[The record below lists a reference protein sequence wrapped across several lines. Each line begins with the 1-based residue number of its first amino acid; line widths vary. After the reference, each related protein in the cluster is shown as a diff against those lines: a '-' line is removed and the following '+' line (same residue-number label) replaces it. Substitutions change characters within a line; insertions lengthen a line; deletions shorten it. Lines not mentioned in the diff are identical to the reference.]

1 MDLSL
6 SGWVLPLVATVVFYG
21 LAQALTKQFMANVTA
36 GAFILL
42 YVVLKVAINAAAIAV
57 WPHQPFWG
65 APHANSFFVWALVSG
80 MFIGG
85 SWLFYYLALESGKVA
100 LVGTV
105 TAAFPVVTVVLA
117 GIFIGGAERLIPLQ
131 YVGIALII
139 GVAVLMAYQPG
150 EAEATADPGSAA
162 TVAHPDP
169 DRRWLWLS
177 LLVIA
182 GWGIGSYF
190 SKVAYM
196 VPPAVTAADGTYA
209 GWDANYLLANLIAVV
224 VFLTPYG
231 LLSTRGKLGAPR
243 DLAMALIP
251 TALFVLGDVT
261 LFRAWATGP
270 VSIVTPLSGL
280 YPVVTLAYV
289 VPFLK
294 ERITAPQK
302 VALGMTFVA
311 IILVVSNT
319 WLPELM
325 KGPANG

>member
-1 MDLSL
+1 MDLSP
-6 SGWVLPLVATVVFYG
+6 SGWLLPLVATVVFYG

-42 YVVLKVAINAAAIAV
+42 YVAVKVVINAGAIV
-57 WPHQPFWG
+57 FWPHQPFWG
-65 APHANSFFVWALVSG
+65 APNADSFLVWALISG
-80 MFIGG
+80 AFIAGG
-85 SWLFYYLALESGKVA
+85 WLFYYLALESGQVA

-117 GIFIGGAERLIPLQ
+117 GVLIGGAERLIPLQ
-131 YVGIALII
+131 YAGIALII
-139 GVAVLMAYQPG
+139 GVATLMAYQPG
-150 EAEATADPGSAA
+150 ESEEAAVSGSAA
-162 TVAHPDP
+162 TTAPRKP
-169 DRRWLWLS
+169 DRRWLWFC

-209 GWDANYLLANLIAVV
+209 GWDANYLLANLIAVAII
-224 VFLTPYG
+224 LTPYG
-231 LLSTRGKLGAPR
+231 LMVTKGKLGAPR

-251 TALFVLGDVT
+251 TSLFVLGDVT

-289 VPFLK
+289 VPFMK
-294 ERITAPQK
+294 ERITTPQK
-302 VALGMTFVA
+302 IALGMTFVA
-311 IILVVSNT
+311 IVLVVSNT

-325 KGPANG
+325 KGQAHG